1 MDIEKKKRKY
11 LQACRILDLY
21 NELYNPCNIR
31 KVDGSVTCNG
41 CFKNRAGLCCAR
53 CSHLTSTGCDTNSL
67 VCKLNY
73 CYFGSIPSDYGLF
86 KVNSPFNKRF
96 KRLKE
101 LIYNYCDKHQI
112 PYYLTRISMEDTFY
126 LKEIE
131 NKYGSDFKI
140 DDYYDKWAGC
150 LLKK

>member
-41 CFKNRAGLCCAR
+41 CFKDREGLCCSR
-53 CSHLTSTGCDTNSL
+53 CSHLTSNGCDTNSL

-73 CYFGSIPSDYGLF
+73 CYFGSIPSDYNLL
-86 KVNSPFNKRF
+86 KADSPANIRF
-96 KRLKE
+96 RRLKK
-101 LIYNYCDKHQI
+101 LIYDYCDKHEI
-112 PYYLTRISMEDTFY
+112 PYYGVRISMEDTFY
-126 LKEIE
+126 LKEIQ
-131 NKYGSDFKI
+131 NKNPREFNRDN
-140 DDYYDKWAGC
+140 YYDKWAGC